1 MTDQWI
7 VWLIQGAFAAVMMGL
22 SAAIAFILKVVW
34 EGLRE
39 AQKADIDQYREIT
52 KLQLHVS
59 DNYVKRE
66 ILKEE
71 LKPIKS
77 KVDQIFAALWQVT
90 DRRGAHPQ
98 QEGDEG

>member
-7 VWLIQGAFAAVMMGL
+7 VWIIQGAFASIMMGL
-22 SAAIAFILKVVW
+22 SAAIAFILKVIW

-59 DNYVKRE
+59 DEYVKRE
-66 ILKEE
+66 VLKEE

-77 KVDQIFAALWQVT
+77 KVDQIFMALRKVT
-90 DRRGAHPQ
+90 DRRGSGQPDN
-98 QEGDEG
+98 EEDN

>member
-7 VWLIQGAFAAVMMGL
+7 VWIIQGAFASIMMGL
-22 SAAIAFILKVVW
+22 SAAIAFILKVIW

-59 DNYVKRE
+59 DEYVKRE
-66 ILKEE
+66 VLKEE

-77 KVDQIFAALWQVT
+77 RVDQIFMALWKIT
-90 DRRGAHPQ
+90 DRRGSGQPDN
-98 QEGDEG
+98 EEDN